1 MFLREASEWSV
12 LRKKSVGR
20 KAIKSSVFRR
30 SQIEK
35 YQSAKRRPK
44 LKQKVRQAFWN
55 KALLLPLRGPAL
67 LLLRAKL
74 LLQVRLKPLLPQVR
88 LPLRPQ
94 AKLLPQAS
102 QPARASL
109 AAAAEDRLIE

>member
-35 YQSAKRRPK
+35 YQSAKRKPK

-67 LLLRAKL
+67 LLLRARL
-74 LLQVRLKPLLPQVR
+74 LLQVRLKLPHLPAVR

-94 AKLLPQAS
+94 VKLLPQAS

-109 AAAAEDRLIE
+109 AAAEDRLIE